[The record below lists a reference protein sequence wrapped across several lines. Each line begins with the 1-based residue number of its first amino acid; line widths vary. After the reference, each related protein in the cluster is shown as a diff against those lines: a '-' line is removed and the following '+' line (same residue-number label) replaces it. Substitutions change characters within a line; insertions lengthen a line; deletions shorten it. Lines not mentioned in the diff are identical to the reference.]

1 MIQPEVVQI
10 SMQGKIV
17 KGIAGFYYVHV
28 VESGLY
34 ECKAKGVFRKEK
46 IKPLVGDL
54 VEIDILD
61 QEEKKGNIVDVLER
75 KNELIRPAVANV
87 DQALVVF
94 AVTKPKPHFNLLD
107 RFLIMMESKGIPVI
121 LCFNKKDIATEPEIE
136 KLKEIYE
143 SCGYQMIFTSAVEN
157 ENIEEVKQLLRGK
170 TTVIAGPSG
179 VGKSSLINIFQ
190 PNVQMETGTISEK
203 IERGKHTTRH
213 SELIWIE
220 NGTYIMDTPGFS
232 SLYTNEFE
240 KEELKYY
247 FTEFAPFEGQCRFQ
261 GCDHVHEPG
270 CAVKAAIEEG
280 KIHTVRYENYLEM
293 YKELKDRRRY

>member
-1 MIQPEVVQI
+1 
-10 SMQGKIV
+10 MQGKII

-28 VESGLY
+28 VEFGVY

-46 IKPLVGDL
+46 IKPLVGDI

-61 QEEKKGNIVDVLER
+61 ETEKKGNIVEILER
-75 KNELIRPAVANV
+75 TNELIRPAVANI

-121 LCFNKKDIATEPEIE
+121 LCFNKKDIATD
-136 KLKEIYE
+136 KEIQQLKDIYAN
-143 SCGYQMIFTSAVEN
+143 CGYTIVFTSAREN
-157 ENIEEVKQLLRGK
+157 QSIEEVKALLKGK
-170 TTVIAGPSG
+170 TTAIAGPSG
-179 VGKSSLINIFQ
+179 VGKSSIINLLQ
-190 PNVQMETGTISEK
+190 ENVQMETGSISEK

-220 NGTYIMDTPGFS
+220 DNTYIMDTPGFS

-247 FTEFAPFEGQCRFQ
+247 FTEFEPYEGNCRFL
-261 GCDHVHEPG
+261 GCDHIHEPD
-270 CAVKAAIEEG
+270 CAVKEALEEG
-280 KIHTVRYENYLEM
+280 KIHPIRYENYLEM
-293 YKELKDRRRY
+293 YKELKEKRRY